1 MKASRIVFH
10 PAVSDDLAE
19 AAEYFIETVPGRV
32 DELLADYD
40 RKLEE
45 VIAGPHLYGI
55 RRHDA
60 LRRANLDTFS
70 CSIRYDWTAGVL
82 ARAARG
88 RHHRRL
94 IAVIT
99 SGARATCAML
109 TTWNRSASAA

>member
-1 MKASRIVFH
+1 MFH

-55 RRHDA
+55 RRDDG

-70 CSIRYDWTAGVL
+70 YSIRYDLTAGVL
-82 ARAARG
+82 TIVTFA
-88 RHHRRL
+88 HHHADTSRWIQRLAEIRR
-94 IAVIT
+94 
-99 SGARATCAML
+99 R
-109 TTWNRSASAA
+109 